1 MLTIAKIFWAAV
13 LVIAIPI
20 IASWFAVAGIPKWS
34 ETVKVKETAISRLR
48 EHATNASS
56 GRITV
61 AVVFVLLLQGIGT
74 INWRQAITVEDG
86 VQWLFI
92 VSFGGVAASL
102 YFGCRVLSDSS
113 LATCPGCQW
122 LWGLLVLVAIWFG
135 RARTQTDLATI
146 FGAVSDKLPLA
157 SNVGVFLRAFGHVSL
172 AMAVVMLL
180 AEGSAV
186 VLYFG
191 FEQIFGKSVPENET
205 SRARGWIAL
214 FNTFAVMLSAGLSLS
229 AASVLAFND
238 QPVRSSVGRIAF
250 ETDLLPESACTGR
263 SKDKDNANKVLFRSD
278 DREQAIVFALPSVP
292 SNHVDATRPRVPR
305 PIIKWQPEDYAA
317 VTPKAIAIDRD
328 CKLID

>member
-1 MLTIAKIFWAAV
+1 MFTIAKIFWAAV

-20 IASWFAVAGIPKWS
+20 IASWFAVAGVPKWS
-34 ETVKVKETAISRLR
+34 ATVKAKEKAISRLR

-61 AVVFVLLLQGIGT
+61 AVVFVLFLQGIST
-74 INWRQAITVEDG
+74 INWRHATTVEDG

-92 VSFGGVAASL
+92 VSFVGVAASL
-102 YFGCRVLSDSS
+102 YFGCRVLSNSS

-135 RARTQTDLATI
+135 RARTQIDLATT
-146 FGAVSDKLPLA
+146 FGAVSDKLPSA

-172 AMAVVMLL
+172 AMAAVVLL

-186 VLYFG
+186 LLYFG
-191 FEQIFGKSVPENET
+191 FEQIFGRSVPENET

-238 QPVRSSVGRIAF
+238 QPVRTSVARVGF
-250 ETDLLPESACTGR
+250 ETDLLLESTCTGR
-263 SKDKDNANKVLFRSD
+263 PEDNVNKVLFRSD
-278 DREQAIVFALPSVP
+278 DREQAIVFALPTAP
-292 SNHVDATRPRVPR
+292 SNHVDAARLRVPK
-305 PIIKWQPEDYAA
+305 PIIKWQREDYTAI
-317 VTPKAIAIDRD
+317 TPKAIAIDRD
-328 CKLID
+328 CKLVVD